1 MKWQSSS
8 TEASDVRR
16 FAVAGTFYP
25 RDPAE
30 LSATVERLTS
40 SVHAMAGKKIR
51 GIIAPHAGYMYSGQ
65 TAGAV
70 YGRLKGSEYKTVV
83 VVAPSHREFFEDVSA
98 FEGSAYA
105 TPLGEIAVDRDL
117 RDELIEAS
125 PVVHASLAGHRS
137 EHAVEVH
144 LPFLQKVLTH
154 FSCLP
159 LVIGHQTPE
168 VCFGLGN
175 ALGEILKRRDA
186 LVVASTD
193 LSHFY
198 PDDVAKGKDAVM
210 IDDVARFD
218 EQSLMAHLEN
228 GSTEACG
235 GGPTVAVLAAM
246 RNLGANCAEIVAY
259 ATSGDV
265 TGDRSSVV
273 GYLGAIV
280 Y

>member
-1 MKWQSSS
+1 
-8 TEASDVRR
+8 V
-16 FAVAGTFYP
+16 
-25 RDPAE
+25 
-30 LSATVERLTS
+30 
-40 SVHAMAGKKIR
+40 
-51 GIIAPHAGYMYSGQ
+51 YSGQ

-83 VVAPSHREFFEDVSA
+83 VVAPSHREFFEDVSV

-117 RDELIEAS
+117 RNELLEAS
-125 PVVHASLAGHRS
+125 PVVHASLAGHRN

-144 LPFLQKVLTH
+144 LPFLQKMLTH
-154 FSCLP
+154 FSLLP

-168 VCFGLGN
+168 VCFGLGK
-175 ALGEILKRRDA
+175 ALGDILKGRDA

-198 PDDVAKGKDAVM
+198 PDDVAKDKDAVM

-218 EQSLMAHLEN
+218 DESLMAHLED

-235 GGPTVAVLAAM
+235 GGPAVAVLAAM
-246 RNLGANCAEIVAY
+246 KNRGAGCAEIVAY

>member
-1 MKWQSSS
+1 MKWQSNNA
-8 TEASDVRR
+8 EANDVRR
-16 FAVAGTFYP
+16 FSVAGTFYP
-25 RDPAE
+25 GDPVE
-30 LSATVERLTS
+30 LASTVERLTLS
-40 SVHAMAGKKIR
+40 EPAKAGKKIR
-51 GIIAPHAGYMYSGQ
+51 GIIAPHAGYVYSGQ

-70 YGRLKGSEYKTVV
+70 YGRLAGFEYDTVV
-83 VVAPSHREFFEDVSA
+83 VVAPSHREFFEGVSVY
-98 FEGSAYA
+98 EGSAYA
-105 TPLGEIAVDRDL
+105 TPLGVIAVDRAL
-117 RDELIEAS
+117 REELIEAS
-125 PVVHASLAGHRS
+125 PIVHASLAGHRS

-154 FSCLP
+154 FLLLP

-168 VCFGLGN
+168 VCFGLGK
-175 ALGEILKRRDA
+175 ALGEILKKRDA

-198 PDDVAKGKDAVM
+198 PDDVAKQKDAVM
-210 IDDVARFD
+210 IEDVARFD
-218 EQSLMAHLEN
+218 DESLMAHLED

-235 GGPTVAVLAAM
+235 GGPTVAVLAALKC
-246 RNLGANCAEIVAY
+246 LGANCAEIIAY